1 MRDKL
6 IVALD
11 VAELESARRLVDRLR
26 GIATHFKVGSEL
38 FTACGPAAV
47 ELVQK
52 AGAKVFLDLKF
63 HDIPNTV
70 ARAAQAATRLGVWM
84 FNLHVQGG
92 STMLRETLAA
102 VREEAK
108 RAGRPRPLVVGVAML
123 TSMAEKDLADLGIR
137 KTMKDQVLYLA
148 QLAQKAGL
156 DGIVAS
162 AQETQVLRFACG
174 PEFVI
179 VTPGIRPAGAGWG
192 DQQRVET
199 PAVALKAGAT
209 YLVVGRP
216 ITEAA
221 DPAASAQM
229 IVQEMERAGIKREE
243 RS

>member
-1 MRDKL
+1 MTAAERL

-11 VAELESARRLVDRLR
+11 VADLESARRLVQRLVPLV
-26 GIATHFKVGSEL
+26 THFKVGSEL

-52 AGAKVFLDLKF
+52 AGGKAFLDLKF

-70 ARAAQAATRLGVWM
+70 ARAARAAARLGIWM
-84 FNLHVQGG
+84 INAHVQGG
-92 STMLRETLAA
+92 SAMLREMLAA
-102 VREEAK
+102 VHEEA
-108 RAGRPRPLVVGVAML
+108 RQGNRPRPLLLGVTML
-123 TSMAEKDLADLGIR
+123 TSMAEKDLVDLGIR

-162 AQETQVLRFACG
+162 AQETKVLRFACG
-174 PEFVI
+174 PEFLI
-179 VTPGIRPAGAGWG
+179 VTPGIRPAGSGWQ
-192 DQQRVET
+192 DQQRVEA
-199 PAVALKAGAT
+199 PAAALKAGAT

-221 DPAASAQM
+221 DPAAAAQA
-229 IVQEMERAGIKREE
+229 IVQEMQAGVE
-243 RS
+243 